1 MMHIFKD
8 TLLPSALF
16 ALVQYLGCVVLM
28 PRAGAWIDEAYRLP
42 LMRAAIAV
50 ENVCVLLTCVTLASM
65 VLRQGPGAGGKVDG
79 AFAASFGA
87 LLVLGIA
94 GEVMNQVQTIALEND
109 WIVVM
114 TTGKHKSVLPK
125 LNVILRRIDLLCKVL
140 APGVIGLFLDYFS
153 DDDRASSLL
162 GLLVL
167 AIWNAMSW
175 PIEYMMLYEVYFR
188 TPSLH
193 RKPVEVQGC
202 EEGCVPSGGLRPQDC
217 AEDCALGE
225 FYGRMGAA
233 DTHAHAHAHGHA
245 HGHAHAGAGANGG
258 GAGGGNGGRRVGGS
272 KTLGAIRAYVGHDVF
287 LASLSF
293 CLLFMTVLDNGTLI
307 TSYFTWR
314 DIHASVLGLQRGVGA
329 ACGLAGTFAFMALLS
344 WGMDEKRVGLFSIWF
359 FAACMVS

>member
-1 MMHIFKD
+1 
-8 TLLPSALF
+8 
-16 ALVQYLGCVVLM
+16 
-28 PRAGAWIDEAYRLP
+28 
-42 LMRAAIAV
+42 
-50 ENVCVLLTCVTLASM
+50 
-65 VLRQGPGAGGKVDG
+65 
-79 AFAASFGA
+79 
-87 LLVLGIA
+87 
-94 GEVMNQVQTIALEND
+94 
-109 WIVVM
+109 
-114 TTGKHKSVLPK
+114 
-125 LNVILRRIDLLCKVL
+125 
-140 APGVIGLFLDYFS
+140 
-153 DDDRASSLL
+153 
-162 GLLVL
+162 
-167 AIWNAMSW
+167 
-175 PIEYMMLYEVYFR
+175 MMLYEVYFR

-245 HGHAHAGAGANGG
+245 HGHAHAGANGG
-258 GAGGGNGGRRVGGS
+258 GASGGNGGRRVGGS
-272 KTLGAIRAYVGHDVF
+272 KTLGAIQAYVGHDVF

-359 FAACMVS
+359 FAACMVPPVVMLGVVGESRVTDYALIAGMVFSRAALWMFDLAEKQIMQTEIEESKVSKRACVRACACVCARCVSVRCVLCWPPPAILSD